1 MSSMA
6 NRDGKVWLDGEIVD
20 WRDTKIHVLTHTLHY
35 GCGAFEGV
43 RAYET
48 DRGTAIFRL
57 EEHTTRFFNSAKL
70 LRMPMPF
77 NREVVIEAQKAA
89 VRANNLS
96 SCYLRPLIW
105 YGSDKMGV
113 HPVGNQ
119 VHMMVAAWEWG
130 AYLGEEGRTR
140 GIRVKTSSFNRHH
153 INVTLTQA
161 KATSNYT
168 NSIHACME
176 ATMDGYDE
184 ALMLNTSGY
193 VCEGSTENLFI
204 IKDGVA
210 YTPDS
215 SCGALR
221 GITRDSVMHICRDL
235 KLDVVE
241 KQITR
246 DEVYTAD
253 EAFFTGTA
261 AEVIPIRELD
271 RIEIGNGSHTG
282 TCGPVTRSI
291 QEAYSD
297 IVRGRNERYC
307 HWLSYV

>member
-1 MSSMA
+1 
-6 NRDGKVWLDGEIVD
+6 
-20 WRDTKIHVLTHTLHY
+20 
-35 GCGAFEGV
+35 
-43 RAYET
+43 
-48 DRGTAIFRL
+48 
-57 EEHTTRFFNSAKL
+57 
-70 LRMPMPF
+70 
-77 NREVVIEAQKAA
+77 
-89 VRANNLS
+89 
-96 SCYLRPLIW
+96 
-105 YGSDKMGV
+105 
-113 HPVGNQ
+113 
-119 VHMMVAAWEWG
+119 
-130 AYLGEEGRTR
+130 
-140 GIRVKTSSFNRHH
+140 
-153 INVTLTQA
+153 
-161 KATSNYT
+161 
-168 NSIHACME
+168 
-176 ATMDGYDE
+176 MDGYDE

-291 QEAYSD
+291 QDAYAD
-297 IVRGRNERYC
+297 IVRGRNERYR
-307 HWLSYV
+307 HWLSCV

>member
-1 MSSMA
+1 MVSMWLNWA
-6 NRDGKVWLDGEIVD
+6 YTFLSARRWSVALDLGAQFFAAHNLVLDGLANAL
-20 WRDTKIHVLTHTLHY
+20 RGY
-35 GCGAFEGV
+35 GASGMV
-43 RAYET
+43 
-48 DRGTAIFRL
+48 
-57 EEHTTRFFNSAKL
+57 
-70 LRMPMPF
+70 PF
-77 NREVVIEAQKAA
+77 DSPIEV
-89 VRANNLS
+89 
-96 SCYLRPLIW
+96 YLPCW
-105 YGSDKMGV
+105 
-113 HPVGNQ
+113 P
-119 VHMMVAAWEWG
+119 WG

-204 IKDGVA
+204 LKDGVA

-221 GITRDSVMHICRDL
+221 GITRDSIMHICRDL

-271 RIEIGNGSHTG
+271 RIEIGTGSHAG
-282 TCGPVTRSI
+282 TRGTMTKTI
-291 QEAYSD
+291 QDAYAD
-297 IVRGRNERYC
+297 IVRGRNEQYC